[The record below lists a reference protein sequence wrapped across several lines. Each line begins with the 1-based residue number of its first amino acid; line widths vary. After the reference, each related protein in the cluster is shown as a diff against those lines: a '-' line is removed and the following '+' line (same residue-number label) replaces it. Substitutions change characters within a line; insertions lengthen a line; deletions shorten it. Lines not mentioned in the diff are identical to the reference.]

1 MTASGFVAQTA
12 GLTTHRVSD
21 RNLKVV
27 GRDLLL
33 DLTDWLLTLVMSG
46 LLFAKQNN
54 PLSGRGVDRALQG
67 VLARSIARLFLQSTV
82 NSHQLS
88 EKESNLAEAATGR
101 NKRPTGLRLITDHA
115 KQNIIIMRSGF
126 QPVATG

>member
-33 DLTDWLLTLVMSG
+33 DLTDWLLTLVISG
-46 LLFAKQNN
+46 LLFGKQNN

-67 VLARSIARLFLQSTV
+67 VLARSMARLFFGSW
-82 NSHQLS
+82 
-88 EKESNLAEAATGR
+88 
-101 NKRPTGLRLITDHA
+101 
-115 KQNIIIMRSGF
+115 
-126 QPVATG
+126 